1 MTRVAARSQLTAA
14 EYLAWEREQVDKHE
28 FHAGEVFAMAGGSP
42 RHNWIAGNV
51 QSALKRALDD
61 RCFTFTSNQRIVFAD
76 GARYVYPD
84 ASVVC
89 GPVAVQDGTSDVLVN
104 PTVLVEVLSSG
115 TEQYDRGLKWEGY
128 QNLTSL
134 TDYLLVA
141 QREVRVEQFQRAPGD
156 EGGRWFYRAYGP
168 GERVSLANGAQIDVD
183 ALYTRAFELP
193 GD

>member
-1 MTRVAARSQLTAA
+1 MTRASVRSGLTPA
-14 EYLAWEREQVDKHE
+14 EYLAWEREQADKHE

-61 RCFTFTSNQRIVFAD
+61 RCFTFTSDQRIMFD
-76 GARYVYPD
+76 EGARYVYPD

-89 GPVAVQDGTSDVLVN
+89 GQVMLQEGTTDVLVN
-104 PTVLVEVLSSG
+104 PTILVEVLSSG

-128 QNLTSL
+128 QRLASL

-141 QREVRVEQFQRAPGD
+141 QHEIRVEQFQRASD
-156 EGGRWFYRAYGP
+156 GRWFYRAYGP
-168 GERVSLANGAQIDVD
+168 GERVPLSNGAQIDVD
-183 ALYTRAFELP
+183 AIYTRAFELP
-193 GD
+193 CA

>member
-1 MTRVAARSQLTAA
+1 MTRLAARSQLTPA

-42 RHNWIAGNV
+42 RHNWIAAKV
-51 QSALKRALDD
+51 QRALMQALDD
-61 RCFTFTSNQRIVFAD
+61 RCFTFTSDQRIVFGD

-128 QNLTSL
+128 QNLASL

-141 QREVRVEQFQRAPGD
+141 QHEVRVEQFQRAPDGD
-156 EGGRWFYRAYGP
+156 GRWFYRAYGP
-168 GERVSLANGAQIDVD
+168 GERVSLANGAQIEVS

>member
-1 MTRVAARSQLTAA
+1 MSRVAARSKLTPA

-51 QSALKRALDD
+51 QAVLRRAFED
-61 RCFTFTSNQRIVFAD
+61 RCFTFTSDQRIVFAD

-89 GPVAVQDGTSDVLVN
+89 GAVTVQDGASDVIVN
-104 PTVLVEVLSSG
+104 PTILVEVLSGG

-128 QNLTSL
+128 QKLASL
-134 TDYLLVA
+134 TDYLLIA
-141 QREVRVEQFQRAPGD
+141 QHEVRIEQFQRAVDGSD
-156 EGGRWFYRAYGP
+156 GRWLYRAYGP
-168 GERVSLANGAQIDVD
+168 GERITLANGAQIDVD
-183 ALYTRAFELP
+183 ALYRRAFELP

>member
-1 MTRVAARSQLTAA
+1 MTRVAARSQLTAG
-14 EYLAWEREQVDKHE
+14 EYLAWEREQIDKHE

-51 QSALKRALDD
+51 QVALKRALED
-61 RCFTFTSNQRIVFAD
+61 RGFTFTSDQRIVFAD

-84 ASVVC
+84 VSVVC
-89 GPVAVQDGTSDVLVN
+89 GPVTVQDGASDVIVN
-104 PTVLVEVLSSG
+104 PTILVEVLSSG

-128 QNLTSL
+128 QNLRSL

-141 QREVRVEQFQRAPGD
+141 QHEVRVEQFQRAPEGD
-156 EGGRWFYRAYGP
+156 GGRWFYRAHGP
-168 GERVSLANGAQIDVD
+168 GARVTLTSGAQIDVD
-183 ALYTRAFELP
+183 ALYRRAFELP